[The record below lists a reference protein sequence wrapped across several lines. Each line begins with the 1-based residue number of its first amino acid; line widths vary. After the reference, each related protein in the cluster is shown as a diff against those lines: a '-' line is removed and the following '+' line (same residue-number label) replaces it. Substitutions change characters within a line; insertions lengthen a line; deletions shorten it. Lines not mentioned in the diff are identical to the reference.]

1 MRRFTRLSVLALG
14 AGALA
19 VGVLAPGASAGI
31 RQDAAPL
38 TIVKTVS
45 GPVPAGTTFTATL
58 QCTPFELAAASPGDG
73 GMINDGGEGTNTA
86 QVHFDATGQPTS
98 PDTFFFYRP
107 GTCTVTETA
116 TGGATS
122 TTYACE
128 GTIPDDEEEVPAP
141 IDGVGSFQAE
151 DITDPCGTAGP
162 QAAPI
167 TVVIEDQDQD
177 ATVTVANTFTAP
189 EQPIKPAAQI
199 VAQPAFTG

>member
-1 MRRFTRLSVLALG
+1 MRRFTRLTVLTLG

-19 VGVLAPGASAGI
+19 FGVLAPGAGAGI
-31 RQDAAPL
+31 RQDSAPL

-58 QCTPFELAAASPGDG
+58 QCTPSELSASSPGDG

-86 QVHFDATGQPTS
+86 TVTFGANGQPTS

-107 GTCTVTETA
+107 GTCTVTETVS
-116 TGGATS
+116 GGASS
-122 TTYACE
+122 TTYACD

-141 IDGVGSFQAE
+141 IDGVGAFQAE
-151 DITDPCGTAGP
+151 EITDPCATAGP
-162 QAAPI
+162 QAAPM
-167 TVVIEDQDQD
+167 TVFIEDQDQD
-177 ATVTVANTFTAP
+177 ATVTIANTFT
-189 EQPIKPAAQI
+189 EQIKPAAQI